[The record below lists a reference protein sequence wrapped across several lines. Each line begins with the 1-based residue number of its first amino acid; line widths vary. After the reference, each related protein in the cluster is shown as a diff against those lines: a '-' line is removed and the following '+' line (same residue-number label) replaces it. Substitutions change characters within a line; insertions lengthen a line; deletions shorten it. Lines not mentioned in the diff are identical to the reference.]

1 MPAQLS
7 GHDQFVQPFASPF
20 DPAAATLAVIAHLE
34 AALGP
39 HSGKGSV
46 TFLGTQPIDVLRFG
60 PAPDGL
66 MRYAT
71 VGMCREPMSSAGAGT
86 IDPAGPRAE
95 LLLSLRAR
103 PGTGHPGILRSLAI
117 IASAPAVEGVMLGA
131 GASLTLGEPL
141 FAGSAATAVLVG
153 EPGGL
158 VADLELPGA
167 VKPVQFLPL
176 LPLLPAEAAFKRL
189 HGAEALEERWLAYGT
204 DLRDPAREAVCLD
217 PIT

>member
-7 GHDQFVQPFASPF
+7 GHDQFVQPF
-20 DPAAATLAVIAHLE
+20 DPSAATLAVIAHLQS
-34 AALGP
+34 ALGP

-71 VGMCREPMSSAGAGT
+71 VGMCREPMSSAGVGT
-86 IDPAGPRAE
+86 VDPAGPRAE

-103 PGTGHPGILRSLAI
+103 PGSGHPGILRSLAI
-117 IASAPAVEGVMLGA
+117 IASAPAVEGVVLGA

-141 FAGSAATAVLVG
+141 FTGSAATAVLVG

-158 VADLELPGA
+158 VPDLELPGA
-167 VKPVQFLPL
+167 VRPVQFLPL
-176 LPLLPAEAAFKRL
+176 MPLLPQEAAFKRL
-189 HGAEALEERWLAYGT
+189 HGVEALEERWLAYGT
-204 DLRDPAREAVCLD
+204 DLRDPARQAVRLD
-217 PIT
+217 PTI

>member
-1 MPAQLS
+1 MNPQPS
-7 GHDQFVQPFASPF
+7 GHDRIVQPFNTPF
-20 DPAAATLAVIAHLE
+20 DASAARLAVISHLE
-34 AALGP
+34 DAFGP

-46 TFLGTQPIDVLRFG
+46 TFLGTESIDVLRFG

-71 VGMCREPMSSAGAGT
+71 VGMSLHPMSSAGAGT

-103 PGTGHPGILRSLAI
+103 PGAGHPGVLRSLAI
-117 IASAPAVEGVMLGA
+117 LASSPAVEGVVIGA

-141 FAGSAATAVLVG
+141 FEGSSAVAVLVA

-158 VADLELPGA
+158 VGDLPLPGA
-167 VKPVQFLPL
+167 VAPVQFLPL
-176 LPLLPAEAAFKRL
+176 LPLTAEEAAFKRA
-189 HGAEALEERWLAYGT
+189 HGAAALEERWLAYGT
-204 DLRDPAREAVCLD
+204 DLRDPARSSVSLEE
-217 PIT
+217 

>member
-1 MPAQLS
+1 
-7 GHDQFVQPFASPF
+7 VQPF
-20 DPAAATLAVIAHLE
+20 DPTSVPVAVIAHLE

-46 TFLGTQPIDVLRFG
+46 TFLGTQAIEVLRFG

-71 VGMCREPMSSAGAGT
+71 VGMSREPMSSAGAGT
-86 IDPAGPRAE
+86 VDPAGPRAE
-95 LLLSLRAR
+95 LLMSLRAR
-103 PGTGHPGILRSLAI
+103 PGSGHPGILRSLAI

-158 VADLELPGA
+158 VPDLELAGA
-167 VKPVQFLPL
+167 VKPVEFLPL
-176 LPLLPAEAAFKRL
+176 LPLLPEEAAFKRL
-189 HGAEALEERWLAYGT
+189 QGAEALEERWLAYGT
-204 DLRDPAREAVCLD
+204 DLRDPARLSVRLD
-217 PIT
+217 

>member
-1 MPAQLS
+1 MPRQPS
-7 GHDQFVQPFASPF
+7 GHDRIVQPF
-20 DPAAATLAVIAHLE
+20 DPASAVVSVIAHLV
-34 AALGP
+34 AAFGP

-46 TFLGTQPIDVLRFG
+46 TFLGAEPIDVLRFG

-95 LLLSLRAR
+95 LVLSLRV
-103 PGTGHPGILRSLAI
+103 HPGGTHAGVLRSLAI
-117 IASAPAVEGVMLGA
+117 LASAPAVEGVLLGP

-141 FAGSAATAVLVG
+141 FAGSRAVAVLVG

-158 VADLELPGA
+158 VADLQLPGA
-167 VKPVQFLPL
+167 VQPVRFLPL
-176 LPLLPAEAAFKRL
+176 LPLLPEEAAFKRA
-189 HGAEALEERWLAYGT
+189 HGGEALEERWLAYGT
-204 DLRDPAREAVCLD
+204 DLRDPDRPAVRLD
-217 PIT
+217 